1 LRGRDNSG
9 LFEQEER
16 DGDVVRLGLAGNR
29 GEEGAISREE
39 I

>member
-9 LFEQEER
+9 LFEEQER
-16 DGDVVRLGLAGNR
+16 DGDVVRLGLAENR
-29 GEEGAISREE
+29 GKEGAISREE